1 MKDQSTALD
10 FTGEDVFVGIDVHL
24 RSWTVSIYT
33 AHLEHKTFRQD
44 PFPELLMRYLQR
56 HFPGARY
63 HGVYEAGYCGFWIH
77 EALNEAGMDMM
88 VINAAD
94 VPTTDRER
102 TYKHDPVDSRK
113 LARSLRAGELRPIY
127 VPSREALEDRQLV
140 RTRGRLIAKQT
151 RVKNQIKAMVRHFG
165 ITFPEK
171 FARRHW
177 SAPFIAWLHEVAEQD
192 MQQRSGSLA
201 LGLLLDELH
210 SLRHQIL
217 EATRGIRTLSRSDH
231 YRDDVGHLLT
241 IEGIGLI
248 SAMTLMTE
256 FVDIDRFRTFDRLA
270 SFVGLV
276 PGKHASGDSDP
287 SQSLTNRRCAQLR
300 FILIESAWVAARRD
314 TRLTQ
319 DFGRLVKRMKKTNAI
334 IRIARKQLS
343 RIRFVLKN
351 DLPYVAQPLA
361 A

>member
-10 FTGEDVFVGIDVHL
+10 FTGEDIYVGIDVHL
-24 RSWTVSIYT
+24 NSWTVSIYT
-33 AHLEHKTFRQD
+33 SHLEHKTFRQD
-44 PFPELLMRYLQR
+44 PLPEVLMRYLRR
-56 HFPGARY
+56 HFPGAHY
-63 HGVYEAGYCGFWIH
+63 HGVYEAGYCGFWIY
-77 EALNEAGMDMM
+77 EALKEAGMEMM

-102 TYKHDPVDSRK
+102 TYKHDAVDSRK
-113 LARSLRAGELRPIY
+113 LARSLRSGELRPIY
-127 VPSREALEDRQLV
+127 VPSPEAIADRQLL
-140 RTRGRLIAKQT
+140 RTRGRLVSKQT

-165 ITFPEK
+165 ITFPEE

-177 SAPFIAWLHEVAEQD
+177 SAPFIAWLQELAGQG
-192 MQQRSGSLA
+192 MQYRSASLA
-201 LGLLLDELH
+201 LGLLLDELL
-210 SLRHQIL
+210 SLRRQIL
-217 EATRGIRTLSRSDH
+217 EVTRAIGTLSRSDH
-231 YRDDVGHLLT
+231 YRDHVDHLLT
-241 IEGIGLI
+241 IEGIGI
-248 SAMTLMTE
+248 VSAMVLMTE
-256 FVDIDRFRTFDRLA
+256 LVDIDRFRTFDSLA

-300 FILIESAWVAARRD
+300 YILIESAWVAARRD

-319 DFGRLVKRMKKTNAI
+319 DFERLVKRMKKTNAI

-343 RIRFVLKN
+343 RIRYVLKN
-351 DLPYVAQPLA
+351 NLPYAVQPLA